1 MNYVLNYFLYFP
13 EDKSTYIPAFIEL
26 ALIII
31 AVYFLIRWLRKNS
44 AKHEAEAKRLEERA
58 LAERDE
64 RQKQSQL

>member
-26 ALIII
+26 ALVIV
-31 AVYFLIRWLRKNS
+31 AVYFLIKWLRKNS
-44 AKHEAEAKRLEERA
+44 AKQEAEAKRLEERA

-64 RQKQSQL
+64 RQKQGQL